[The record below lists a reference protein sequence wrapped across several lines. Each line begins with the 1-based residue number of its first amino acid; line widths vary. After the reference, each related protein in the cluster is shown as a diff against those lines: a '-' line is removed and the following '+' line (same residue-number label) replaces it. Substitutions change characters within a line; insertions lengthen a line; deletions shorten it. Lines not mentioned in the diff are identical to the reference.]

1 MRAPWGPAVWI
12 FANHSRFLVLR
23 HGTRCVTT
31 PPAMETM
38 TLQETPDIFQRRN
51 DSTVIKACWSL
62 SAKNCHCIKERAN
75 SDPFAIAVT
84 VRWVDRR
91 SQKISAVCWMRLRQ
105 NVNFVSRYWFRSLK
119 TLCSASSTCRQ
130 QEIFKARK
138 NLWRNFREL
147 VCDCEKRE
155 NFRLYTVNGWHTWQ
169 NCCPCCRWELLCYSC
184 ARFPSACPRCYAR
197 GWSSTWSGLLG
208 CEALL
213 SQSTSGIL
221 AFSGRRNHVRMS

>member
-138 NLWRNFREL
+138 NLWRNFRENKFSRAGVWL
-147 VCDCEKRE
+147 RKTRKFPAIEAMIYSRSDIFSDR
-155 NFRLYTVNGWHTWQ
+155 RLQ
-169 NCCPCCRWELLCYSC
+169 KS
-184 ARFPSACPRCYAR
+184 
-197 GWSSTWSGLLG
+197 
-208 CEALL
+208 
-213 SQSTSGIL
+213 
-221 AFSGRRNHVRMS
+221 